1 MLVLLQFPFADL
13 RPLASPAGK
22 PVGPDWGSPPLSNL
36 PGFVR
41 GFGGLRKRSP
51 ASAAAGGTWPGE
63 AWFARAAAGIRLP
76 QLTTAHFAS
85 AGVKL
90 PPKHVVRR
98 VFSDGEV
105 LWRLEVGVGL
115 NLREPLSA
123 QQALQT
129 VTDLLAL
136 PVRVRSKNHWGP
148 FGALLKQGGAFEDA
162 LTKASSP
169 QRSAPANGLGLKR
182 GRPMVLIESTAT
194 THAPQLVERL
204 SVAPGSLHLKFGG
217 DDPASRIDVD
227 VVTLRVSNYEMPLVW
242 LRSARRDPSA
252 ELTALRVNLMRLHAE
267 REVLTTVLR
276 ALNQGQLGEPSRAFE
291 QYQAAAEKRLL
302 DERRDGIDQSAL
314 RYVFS
319 VYDQFTTVELESLR
333 TRLAKLRQT
342 RERTM
347 RLVQTYASADGR
359 TTIVVTESEG
369 AIQVT
374 NNTVNVSGSNY
385 GQINVAGTFVNNGT
399 IIAGAADAKL
409 KSAMEDLNKLA
420 EQLAAKLP
428 DVGDKEVVANKT
440 QALVREAAAKK
451 PDTDILKITGKGL
464 VEAAKAVAEMAAPI
478 ATAVGAVLGIFGVV
492 L

>member
-41 GFGGLRKRSP
+41 SFGGLRKRAA
-51 ASAAAGGTWPGE
+51 ASAAAGGTWPSE

-76 QLTTAHFAS
+76 QLTTTHFAS

-90 PPKHVVRR
+90 PPNHAVRR

-105 LWRLEVGVGL
+105 LWRVEVGVGL
-115 NLREPLSA
+115 DLRAPLSA
-123 QQALQT
+123 QQVLKT
-129 VTDLLAL
+129 VTDLLVL
-136 PVRVRSKNHWGP
+136 PVRVRNQTHWGP
-148 FGALLKQGGAFEDA
+148 FGALLKQGGALEDA
-162 LTKASSP
+162 LTRASSP
-169 QRSAPANGLGLKR
+169 QRIAPANGLGLKR

-194 THAPQLVERL
+194 TRDPQIAEQL
-204 SVAPGSLHLKFGG
+204 SAAPGSLHLKFGG
-217 DDPASRIDVD
+217 DDPPSRIDVD
-227 VVTLRVSNYEMPLVW
+227 VATLRISNYEMPLVW
-242 LRSARRDPSA
+242 LRSARRDPST

-276 ALNQGQLGEPSRAFE
+276 ALHQGQLGEPSPAFE
-291 QYQAAAEKRLL
+291 RYQATAEARLL
-302 DERRDGIDQSAL
+302 VERRDGIDQAAL

-319 VYDQFTTVELESLR
+319 VYDQFTAVELDSLR

-359 TTIVVTESEG
+359 TIVIAEAGGTIQMTS
-369 AIQVT
+369 
-374 NNTVNVSGSNY
+374 NTVNVSGSNY

-420 EQLAAKLP
+420 EQLAGKLP
-428 DVGDKEVVANKT
+428 DAGDKEAVANKT

-451 PDTDILKITGKGL
+451 PDHDMLKITGKGL
-464 VEAAKAVAEMAAPI
+464 VEAAKAVAEMATPI
-478 ATAVGAVLGIFGVV
+478 ATAVGAVLGIFGLV